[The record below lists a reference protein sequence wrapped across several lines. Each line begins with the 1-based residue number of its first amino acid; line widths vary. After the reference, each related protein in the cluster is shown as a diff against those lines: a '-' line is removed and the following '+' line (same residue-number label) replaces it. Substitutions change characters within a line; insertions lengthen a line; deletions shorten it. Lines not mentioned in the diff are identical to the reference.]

1 MKVASISPRIISF
14 SQAQP
19 QRAAVRSPAPT
30 TSTASVREFEK
41 PRSFHLTHR
50 ELEVLALL
58 CEGMPNKIIA
68 RELNIST
75 STVKVHIGQ
84 ILSELGVTS
93 RLQAVVEAHRRGLL
107 TGSGDTP
114 NQLNYGAAAAGLA
127 MRLTG
132 SYHLARCA
140 A

>member
-19 QRAAVRSPAPT
+19 QRAAVRSPAPK
-30 TSTASVREFEK
+30 TSTASVREFGK
-41 PRSFHLTHR
+41 ARSFHLTPR
-50 ELEVLALL
+50 EREVLALL
-58 CEGMPNKIIA
+58 CAGMPNKIIA
-68 RELNIST
+68 RELDISI

-93 RLQAVVEAHRRGLL
+93 RLQAVVEANRRGLL
-107 TGSGDTP
+107 GDLTEDP
-114 NQLNYGAAAAGLA
+114 NPLTYDAAPAGLA
-127 MRLTG
+127 MHLTG
-132 SYHLARCA
+132 SYYSVRSA

>member
-19 QRAAVRSPAPT
+19 QRSAVHSKAPATPT
-30 TSTASVREFEK
+30 IPVREFGK
-41 PRSFHLTHR
+41 ARSFHLTPR
-50 ELEVLALL
+50 EREVLSLL
-58 CEGMPNKIIA
+58 CAGMPNKLIA
-68 RELNIST
+68 RELDISI

-107 TGSGDTP
+107 TDSADKP
-114 NQLNYGAAAAGLA
+114 DQLSYDAVPAGLA
-127 MRLTG
+127 MPLAG
-132 SYHLARCA
+132 SYHFARNA

>member
-30 TSTASVREFEK
+30 SSTVAVREFGK

-58 CEGMPNKIIA
+58 CEGMPNKVIA
-68 RELNIST
+68 RELDISI

-93 RLQAVVEAHRRGLL
+93 RLQAVVEANRRGLL
-107 TGSGDTP
+107 TDSTDDP
-114 NQLNYGAAAAGLA
+114 NQLSYDAAPAGLA
-127 MRLTG
+127 MHLTG
-132 SYHLARCA
+132 SYYSVRSA

>member
-19 QRAAVRSPAPT
+19 QRAAVRLPAPA
-30 TSTASVREFEK
+30 TSTASVHEFGK

-68 RELNIST
+68 RELDIST

-93 RLQAVVEAHRRGLL
+93 RLQAVVEANRRGLL
-107 TGSGDTP
+107 AESSNTP
-114 NQLNYGAAAAGLA
+114 LQLNHDPAPAGLA

>member
-14 SQAQP
+14 GQAQP
-19 QRAAVRSPAPT
+19 QRAAARSPAPT
-30 TSTASVREFEK
+30 TSTASVHEFGK

-50 ELEVLALL
+50 ELEVLTLL

-93 RLQAVVEAHRRGLL
+93 RLQAVVEANRRGLSADS
-107 TGSGDTP
+107 TDNP
-114 NQLNYGAAAAGLA
+114 NQVDYDAAPAGLA
-127 MRLTG
+127 MHLTS
-132 SYHLARCA
+132 SYHSIRSA